1 MKTIHM
7 TDDLVFSAFGP
18 YTHYLMTDQIGRIC
32 RYTLQKGQEIDDLH
46 SPYQPRYFVV
56 VSGDALLKSLT
67 QKTEERCGP
76 GTLITFDPKEE
87 SAIIAL
93 SDEVVIIG
101 ITHWM
106 TGG

>member
-18 YTHYLMTDQIGRIC
+18 YIHYLLTDEVGRI
-32 RYTLQKGQEIDDLH
+32 RRFMLMKDQELDDLH
-46 SPYQPRYFVV
+46 TPYQPRYFVV
-56 VSGDALLKSLT
+56 VSGDVLLKSLT
-67 QKTEERCGP
+67 EKTEKRCCT
-76 GTLITFDPKEE
+76 GTLIAFDPKEE

-93 SDEVVIIG
+93 SDEVVVIE